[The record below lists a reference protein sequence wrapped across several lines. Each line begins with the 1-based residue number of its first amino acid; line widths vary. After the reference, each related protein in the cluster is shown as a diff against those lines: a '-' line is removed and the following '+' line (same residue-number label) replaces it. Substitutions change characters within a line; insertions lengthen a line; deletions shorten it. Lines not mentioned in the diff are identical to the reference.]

1 MKKDTFFTVVGILAT
16 LFIFAYTPIS
26 CYQEAHIPEEPAE
39 PTFPPLLQTTPAPIQ
54 VPEWPEIV
62 DVGTGTVTAA
72 EAQDG
77 TTIILEA
84 NPYEDDPTE
93 IPVISSTCPVE
104 TLDPVPTLAPAPSL
118 STATDPIP
126 YQAETPIEEE
136 PLPSESPTFE
146 VVLNSKAT
154 AFAYSEEIPLSEDLQ
169 KALWMYCN
177 ENNIPY
183 EIGIGLIETESSFR
197 SNADSGSSYGLC
209 QLNRLYF
216 PANLTPWENI
226 REGMRYLGDLYS
238 YYGDM
243 SAALTA
249 YNVGHDNGSRNYAN
263 VVYGYAAKWAD
274 ILAGIYHP

>member
-39 PTFPPLLQTTPAPIQ
+39 PTFPPLLQTTPAPIR

-62 DVGTGTVTAA
+62 DVGTSKVIAE
-72 EAQDG
+72 EAQDV
-77 TTIILEA
+77 TTVILEA
-84 NPYEDDPTE
+84 NPYEDEPMETSE
-93 IPVISSTCPVE
+93 ISPEGPVE

-118 STATDPIP
+118 SATPDSIP
-126 YQAETPIEEE
+126 DQAEIQIEEE
-136 PLPSESPTFE
+136 PLPSVTPSAE

-216 PANLTPWENI
+216 PANLAPWENI

-243 SAALTA
+243 PAALTA

-263 VVYGYAAKWAD
+263 VVYGYAEKWAD
-274 ILAGIYHP
+274 ILASVQHP